1 MCGQWLKE
9 SSEILAD
16 ENLKFFW
23 KRSKC
28 KNFPRSQKFFPKW
41 EGNLKQRGNASLPQG
56 GWTPQDP
63 AIGYILQF
71 GNRCMG
77 TDVVYNNNIYFRNLY
92 TSAELKFSY
101 I

>member
-63 AIGYILQF
+63 ARLYTSVWEPLH
-71 GNRCMG
+71 GNRCS
-77 TDVVYNNNIYFRNLY
+77 IQQ
-92 TSAELKFSY
+92 
-101 I
+101 